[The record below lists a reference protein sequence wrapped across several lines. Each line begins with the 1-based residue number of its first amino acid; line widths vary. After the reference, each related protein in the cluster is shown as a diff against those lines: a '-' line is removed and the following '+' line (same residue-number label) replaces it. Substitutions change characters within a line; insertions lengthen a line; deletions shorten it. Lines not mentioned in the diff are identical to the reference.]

1 MSGNM
6 DTKEKL
12 LRETEAML
20 RAVLISSP
28 RGVRFEKL
36 LRDYRELTFKTIPF
50 KELGF
55 PRLEH
60 FLQSIP
66 SVARVE
72 KGPDGE
78 WIVKGVASD
87 ADKHVAK
94 LISKQKKPT
103 LRKSA
108 KSMFPKRRVMP
119 RPPRMSTPVRK
130 PPPRLAISRTTS
142 KYVPPPRM
150 QRLQET
156 QNRNEWAHSG
166 QRNMKPGKE
175 NAIGKSCVSGSLFRK
190 ATDDV
195 KTSRSNEAKRRLSSS
210 SSKETPK
217 LSVSISNTSKER
229 SVTAVTSPERPAA
242 SGVLEDVASVKWMKA
257 EILKA
262 QSGLWATRLEHL
274 YKEKFKKVLPTSFI
288 QELKFRPDIATV
300 EEPIAGRYLLY
311 APRKPK
317 PPPAPAQNSQQDTI
331 QVNVNPDIALP
342 CFFPEIGQS
351 VIVYISHTENPS
363 CFYVSREDAISE
375 MLSEEILKHYK
386 STHHNSDAIPSVS
399 PGQIFCAK
407 FTEDG
412 NFYRACVLEV
422 VDHKNIK
429 VQYVDFGNKEVIPVD
444 RLRVLISEFQTQ
456 PVQAFECC
464 LDGIDP
470 ANQAQEWSKAA
481 VTKFDDL
488 TSEKELK
495 MTLHEVDGKVLSVS
509 LVDVSSQ
516 LDIAEEM
523 KKSGL
528 AISSKNLESTPSSSS
543 SSLSSSSGTAL
554 EKSPP
559 RTENVAASRSR
570 RLKSKS
576 PGIVELPDDQFLD
589 VLVCN
594 ITGTYNVYLRLV
606 GEEYSTKFEGIQES
620 MTCYYSDSKEAV
632 TTEPVVD
639 DLFALISED
648 VWCRVKVTGVNGEKI
663 QVFFVDHGDET
674 ETTKAELRPLA
685 SQFRKLPFQVFQ
697 CALNG
702 LPKTKNPDVVDKLE
716 KLIMGEVAVA
726 EIVKKTGDLVFIELL
741 DTRTD
746 ANIVV
751 NAVIRKLVI
760 PDEELKPVLPK
771 VGRTTD
777 VDIAYISPTGSVFL
791 HVSAAGSKR
800 LDELNRDLTDHY
812 LSKRSKANEF
822 ISKPTAGKV
831 CCAKC
836 EDDGNWYRA
845 KILSFT
851 DRDGVEV
858 LYVDYG
864 NTEIVPVTNLR
875 EPTQEN
881 AHVLSLP
888 FQALECQLYDVPK
901 DGWSDD
907 IIDKIFEIVEQG
919 SLAAEVLSDGDP
931 PSISLLVTAESE
943 GEQQVTHR
951 LASYLGLAA
960 SEETQEY
967 QDDDAQVV
975 PETEQENADGE
986 AGEHD
991 GEAGEDDGEG
1001 GKGLVNGDKTGM
1013 NVETDVVGT
1022 ENAESEVTVDI
1033 PRKLN
1038 VETDSAKQAAT
1049 SEEKPEAVEEAG
1061 PVKVEDKIAV
1071 GEDGI
1076 SKDTNGADV
1085 TEIKNTNSET
1095 GIDNLNND
1103 GLNDTSAEQAGQCVQ
1118 WKALPLQAGWFDVYI
1133 TEVKDPDHF
1142 TFQLLDNDSEITK
1155 LAGELNEYYQNQAAE
1170 NEVTLVK
1177 GNVYAVLYDKDDW
1190 WYRGFVESVITEEKA
1205 HVLFLDYGGYAIVER
1220 GDMRVLD
1227 EKFLE
1232 LPFQGVPAKLAG
1244 VKCTKNKW
1252 SRQSVKDFR
1261 FFIFDQYLVAR
1272 IKSGHTEY
1280 NSNPSSEVTVELCNT
1295 EDPTKDIYIAEKLIE
1310 NNSDVVPLA

>member
-12 LRETEAML
+12 LRETEALL

-36 LRDYRELTFKTIPF
+36 LRDYRELTFKRIPF

-87 ADKHVAK
+87 ADKHAAK
-94 LISKQKKPT
+94 LISKQKKIFKPT

-108 KSMFPKRRVMP
+108 KSIFPKRRVMP

-130 PPPRLAISRTTS
+130 PAPRPPISRMTS

-150 QRLQET
+150 QRLQEM
-156 QNRNEWAHSG
+156 QNRNMMAVPG
-166 QRNMKPGKE
+166 QGNVKSGKE
-175 NAIGKSCVSGSLFRK
+175 NAIGKSRVSGGLFRK

-195 KTSRSNEAKRRLSSS
+195 KTSRSNEAKRWSSSS

-217 LSVSISNTSKER
+217 LSVSVSNTSKER
-229 SVTAVTSPERPAA
+229 SVSAVTSPERPAA
-242 SGVLEDVASVKWMKA
+242 SVVLEDVASVKWIKA
-257 EILKA
+257 EILKSK
-262 QSGLWATRLEHL
+262 SGLWAIRLEHL
-274 YKEKFKKVLPTSFI
+274 YKKKFKKVLPTSFI

-317 PPPAPAQNSQQDTI
+317 PAASGVLEDVASVKWIKAEILKSKSGLWAIRLEHLYKKKFKKVLPTSFMQELKFRPDIATVDEPIAGRYLLFAPRKQQPPPAKNSQQDQT

-342 CFFPEIGQS
+342 CFFPEIGQP

-363 CFYVSREDAISE
+363 CFYVSRADAISE

-407 FTEDG
+407 FTEDD
-412 NFYRACVLEV
+412 NFYRARVLEV

-456 PVQAFECC
+456 PIQAFECC
-464 LDGIDP
+464 LDGVDP
-470 ANQAQEWSKAA
+470 TNEAQEWSKAA
-481 VTKFDDL
+481 VFKFDDL
-488 TSEKELK
+488 TSEKELR
-495 MTLHEVDGKVLSVS
+495 MTVHDVDDKVLSVS

-523 KKSGL
+523 KKAGL

-554 EKSPP
+554 WRSPP

-576 PGIVELPDDQFLD
+576 PGIVELPDDEFLD

-606 GEEYSTKFEGIQES
+606 GEEYSTKLEGVQDS

-663 QVFFVDHGDET
+663 KVFFVDHGDET
-674 ETTKAELRPLA
+674 ETSKAELRPLA
-685 SQFRKLPFQVFQ
+685 SQFRQLPFQVFQ

-751 NAVIRKLVI
+751 NAVIRKLVM

-800 LDELNRDLTDHY
+800 LEELNRGLTEHY
-812 LSKRSKANEF
+812 MSKRSKANEF
-822 ISKPTAGKV
+822 ISKLTAGKV

-851 DRDGVEV
+851 DRNGVEV

-907 IIDKIFEIVEQG
+907 IIDRIFEIVEQG

-931 PSISLLVTAESE
+931 PLISLLVTVESE
-943 GEQQVTHR
+943 GEQ
-951 LASYLGLAA
+951 
-960 SEETQEY
+960 
-967 QDDDAQVV
+967 
-975 PETEQENADGE
+975 
-986 AGEHD
+986 
-991 GEAGEDDGEG
+991 
-1001 GKGLVNGDKTGM
+1001 
-1013 NVETDVVGT
+1013 
-1022 ENAESEVTVDI
+1022 
-1033 PRKLN
+1033 
-1038 VETDSAKQAAT
+1038 
-1049 SEEKPEAVEEAG
+1049 
-1061 PVKVEDKIAV
+1061 
-1071 GEDGI
+1071 
-1076 SKDTNGADV
+1076 
-1085 TEIKNTNSET
+1085 
-1095 GIDNLNND
+1095 
-1103 GLNDTSAEQAGQCVQ
+1103 
-1118 WKALPLQAGWFDVYI
+1118 
-1133 TEVKDPDHF
+1133 
-1142 TFQLLDNDSEITK
+1142 
-1155 LAGELNEYYQNQAAE
+1155 
-1170 NEVTLVK
+1170 
-1177 GNVYAVLYDKDDW
+1177 
-1190 WYRGFVESVITEEKA
+1190 
-1205 HVLFLDYGGYAIVER
+1205 
-1220 GDMRVLD
+1220 
-1227 EKFLE
+1227 
-1232 LPFQGVPAKLAG
+1232 
-1244 VKCTKNKW
+1244 
-1252 SRQSVKDFR
+1252 
-1261 FFIFDQYLVAR
+1261 
-1272 IKSGHTEY
+1272 
-1280 NSNPSSEVTVELCNT
+1280 
-1295 EDPTKDIYIAEKLIE
+1295 
-1310 NNSDVVPLA
+1310 